1 MPHTNPTKCVA
12 CDRSIRSS
20 RVRFL
25 NTNLRRVFVSIE
37 QCKRVTSS
45 NAICDGCRSKYYR
58 WKKLTMGDFDQFDT
72 NDPDYLEPDD
82 EVDENNDMVI
92 DVSPSISIDEEDGQ
106 IDPMEKRQQR
116 LVFLYIVVR
125 NHTGKL
131 FSGSCYRI

>member
-1 MPHTNPTKCVA
+1 
-12 CDRSIRSS
+12 
-20 RVRFL
+20 
-25 NTNLRRVFVSIE
+25 
-37 QCKRVTSS
+37 
-45 NAICDGCRSKYYR
+45 
-58 WKKLTMGDFDQFDT
+58 MGDFDQFDT
-72 NDPDYLEPDD
+72 NDPYYLEPDD